1 MDAGRRHSLLLET
14 QVFTTQH
21 SRWPEPHLCIGSLV
35 HQSHRGETWESSE
48 HSGDVSWLRNPK
60 FNKTLIL

>member
-14 QVFTTQH
+14 QVFTTQY

-35 HQSHRGETWESSE
+35 HQSYRGEAWESSE
-48 HSGDVSWLRNPK
+48 RSGV
-60 FNKTLIL
+60 

>member
-1 MDAGRRHSLLLET
+1 MDAGRRRSLLLET

-21 SRWPEPHLCIGSLV
+21 SRWPEPHLCIGSFV
-35 HQSHRGETWESSE
+35 HQFHRGETWESSE
-48 HSGDVSWLRNPK
+48 HSGGVSRLRNPE